1 MVIEEMARII
11 HNGRWT
17 IDFYKGAEENP
28 YRVILTQQ
36 ILNRGL
42 GVVETI
48 RKEKGQFP
56 SLKAA
61 MQYVTYMIDR
71 RETA

>member
-1 MVIEEMARII
+1 MVVEEMAKII

-17 IDFYKGAEENP
+17 IDYYRGQEENP
-28 YRVILTQQ
+28 YRVILTRQ

-48 RKEKGQFP
+48 RTEKGQFP

-61 MQYVTYMIDR
+61 MQYVTYMIK
-71 RETA
+71 